1 MSTNKARGPDD
12 LPVEIIKLLKG
23 AGTRWITS
31 HFRKIMSEGKPQDWR
46 KIKITPIYKQKGD
59 PPD

>member
-1 MSTNKARGPDD
+1 MDN
-12 LPVEIIKLLKG
+12 IK
-23 AGTRWITS
+23 
-31 HFRKIMSEGKPQDWR
+31 FRKIMSEGKPQDWR